1 MESLK
6 LDKSVKRVITLK
18 APSAPG
24 GAAEVVTLYKK
35 APGKASRPARKANRL
50 VVKVASGEQAGLA
63 EYLKRHHESN
73 DKKKNGWIRDLR
85 KNLGKAR
92 KVGRKAAKRT
102 KV

>member
-24 GAAEVVTLYKK
+24 GAVEVVTLYRK
-35 APGKASRPARKANRL
+35 APGKVSRPARKANRF
-50 VVKVASGEQAGLA
+50 VVRVAVGEQAGIT
-63 EYLKRHHESN
+63 EYLKLHEASN
-73 DKKKNGWIRDLR
+73 DRKKNGWLRDLR

-92 KVGRKAAKRT
+92 KVGRKAAKST
-102 KV
+102 KA